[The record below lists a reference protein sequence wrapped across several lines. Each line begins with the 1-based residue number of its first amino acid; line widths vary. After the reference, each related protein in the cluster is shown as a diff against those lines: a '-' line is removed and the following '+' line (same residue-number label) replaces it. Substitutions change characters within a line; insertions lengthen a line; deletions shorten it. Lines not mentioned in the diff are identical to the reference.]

1 MTVDSSSVRV
11 STRPS
16 RPPREPDKGAQP
28 PGGRRTGPSITGRA
42 LILGLVVVT
51 LAFALAVPV
60 RAWFA
65 QRAEIAELRAGVES
79 ARERV
84 AALEDQKARWEDPA
98 FVAAQAR
105 ERLHFVLPGEVGF
118 VALGLDSVTG
128 PSAAEAAASRP
139 WYDSLWRSVQRAD
152 DKAPAA
158 PSSSTTPA
166 RLPAK

>member
-1 MTVDSSSVRV
+1 MAVDSS
-11 STRPS
+11 TRMSLTAAPS
-16 RPPREPDKGAQP
+16 RPGRSPQGPRRSG
-28 PGGRRTGPSITGRA
+28 SLTGRA
-42 LILGLVVVT
+42 LILVVVVVT
-51 LAFALAVPV
+51 LAFALAMPV

-84 AALEDQKARWEDPA
+84 AALEDEKARWEDPA

-118 VALGLDSVTG
+118 VALGLEAVTS
-128 PSAAEAAASRP
+128 PSEAEAAAQRP

-152 DKAPAA
+152 DK
-158 PSSSTTPA
+158 S
-166 RLPAK
+166 PAKPGAKDPGQ